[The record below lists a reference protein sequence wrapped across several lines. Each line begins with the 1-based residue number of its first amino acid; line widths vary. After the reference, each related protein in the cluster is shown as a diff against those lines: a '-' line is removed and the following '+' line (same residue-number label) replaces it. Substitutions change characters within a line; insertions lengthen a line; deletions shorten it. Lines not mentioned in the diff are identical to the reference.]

1 MRKIP
6 MVIGGG
12 IGATIAY
19 LFDPDLG
26 RSRRARVLD
35 QMAAKG
41 RRALATL
48 TSRAEYE
55 AGKAR
60 GMVHGAMAS
69 RRRPRTFDEDTLLQK
84 VRREAV
90 GPWKVD
96 AEEPREI
103 HIEVDGEKVTI
114 EGRVTSPADRE
125 RLREMVSN
133 VEGVV
138 QVEDALVVLR

>member
-1 MRKIP
+1 

-26 RSRRARVLD
+26 RSRRARVRD

-41 RRALATL
+41 RRALARL
-48 TSRAEYE
+48 SGRAEYQ

-60 GMVHGAMAS
+60 GMVHEAMAS

-84 VRREAV
+84 VRSEAV
-90 GPWKVD
+90 GPWKIG
-96 AEEPREI
+96 AEEPQEI
-103 HIEVDGEKVTI
+103 HIEVDGQRVTI
-114 EGRVTSPADRE
+114 EGRVASPADRE
-125 RLREMVSN
+125 RLREMVSK
-133 VEGVV
+133 VEGVDR
-138 QVEDALVVLR
+138 VEDALVVLR